1 METPGL
7 ETSPALALND
17 RVAHLVISEHNWFHI
32 QTMHTLLIMLLTYY
46 VITLWV
52 SSAVC
57 LVYILNKGK
66 GFNIVGLVCVS
77 YKMSQLLSYFEQ
89 CQLFVQNF
97 GAPTREPQPCSAVT
111 LWCRFCLVT
120 PLEVVCEAVQLT
132 HSSLPL
138 LNPVVTFLPAAA
150 AAAPR
155 VTGRA
160 LTGSILFP
168 QQGELLLCHVRPGA
182 PVSDT
187 ELHLCR
193 GTSAGRR

>member
-1 METPGL
+1 
-7 ETSPALALND
+7 
-17 RVAHLVISEHNWFHI
+17 
-32 QTMHTLLIMLLTYY
+32 MLLLCGFHPQFAWFIY
-46 VITLWV
+46 
-52 SSAVC
+52 
-57 LVYILNKGK
+57 KKKDK

-193 GTSAGRR
+193 GTSAGRRWRVSLPCCTNLWAADPVWTRRFYIF